1 MYTSSQTQ
9 NSMKPY
15 LHLLAAIILPLAL
28 APAQRAL
35 AQSYPSKPIR
45 LVVAFSAGGG
55 GDNVVRPL
63 AARLNENL
71 GTPVIVDNRPGG
83 GGIIG
88 AGLAARAA
96 PDGYT
101 LLVTTGATHATAPL
115 LHRSPPYHPMKDFV
129 PITLLVTSPTLI
141 AASNKAGFTSVKALV
156 DAAKANP
163 GKLSYASGGPGSA
176 PHLATELFNSIAG
189 IELLQVPYK
198 GGGESV
204 PALMAGEIDTHF
216 FAVATAMPYLN
227 SGRFR
232 VLAIAAE
239 NRWPDLPN
247 VPTFAEAGYPQY
259 RNANWYGLSAPAGT
273 PKAIVSTLNAE
284 VRKVLAAADYRERLR
299 LAGAVPVGNSPQEYS
314 AFLHSEYERYARLI
328 ATLGLRS
335 N

>member
-1 MYTSSQTQ
+1 
-9 NSMKPY
+9 MKSY
-15 LHLLAAIILPLAL
+15 LYLLAPIILSLSL
-28 APAQRAL
+28 APAQHAL
-35 AQSYPSKPIR
+35 AQNYPSKPIR

-63 AARLNENL
+63 AVRLSENL

-88 AGLAARAA
+88 GSLAARAA

-101 LLVTTGATHATAPL
+101 LLVSTGATHATAPL
-115 LHRSPPYHPMKDFV
+115 LNRNPPYHPMKDFV
-129 PITLLVTSPTLI
+129 PVTLLVTSPTLI
-141 AASNKAGFTSVKALV
+141 AASNKAGFASVKALV

-189 IELLQVPYK
+189 IKLLQVPYK

-204 PALMAGEIDTHF
+204 PALMTGEIDAHF
-216 FAVATAMPYLN
+216 FAIATAMPYLK

-232 VLAIAAE
+232 VLAISAE

-273 PKAIVSTLNAE
+273 PKAIVSSLNAA

-299 LAGAVPVGNSPQEYS
+299 LMGAVPVGNSPQEY
-314 AFLHSEYERYARLI
+314 AEFLRSEYDRYATLI
-328 ATLGLRS
+328 KVLGLRK